1 MQEHKLEVGSTDV
14 EITEIIESD
23 HPDLQKKELT
33 KKDIG
38 KIRKMYFTVK
48 HSIVEECGHKYNDLQ
63 EPRNNCPHCW
73 FAYLNTHGDMVKLAD
88 EAFHEQNGPELL
100 AKLKGDKFVKMFV
113 RFMSTIARWKAEADK
128 LKGNDGEGNTGDN
141 SSANESANES
151 GFVQESEGLGEV
163 IEHTTEDNN
172 IISEVGQ

>member
-1 MQEHKLEVGSTDV
+1 METIITNKEQTNITPK
-14 EITEIIESD
+14 EINSD

-38 KIRKMYFTVK
+38 NIRRMYFTVK

-63 EPRNNCPHCW
+63 EPHNNCPHCW
-73 FAYLNTHGDMVKLAD
+73 FSFFNSHGDMVKLAD
-88 EAFHEQNGPELL
+88 EVFHEQNGTKLL
-100 AKLKGDKFVKMFV
+100 AKLKGDKFVKMFTH
-113 RFMSTIARWKAEADK
+113 FMSTIARWKNEADK
-128 LKGNDGEGNTGDN
+128 LKGNDGEGNTGD
-141 SSANESANES
+141 SSSTNES

-163 IEHTTEDNN
+163 AEHTTENDN